1 MNSFIQGLSI
11 CAFDVKHCML
21 NEDIAFLC
29 ICRTISTIATTQ
41 KNHPKVISLTHEYN
55 HQKTNCALQPT

>member
-29 ICRTISTIATTQ
+29 ICRTIATIANYPEKSSKGYIFDT
-41 KNHPKVISLTHEYN
+41 
-55 HQKTNCALQPT
+55 